1 MPESDSERQ
10 QKLRS
15 ILEELDEDERELF
28 SKVLQAEQQ
37 KIHMSI
43 PRNINDD
50 LWKVLT
56 ETIR

>member
-1 MPESDSERQ
+1 MPESESERQ

-37 KIHMSI
+37 KIHMSN

-50 LWKVLT
+50 LWKVLM